1 MPASLVQS
9 PDGRETQGDLDFRAE
24 DRRAATPARQVNP
37 LRSAQ
42 SVRVPHKVVRR
53 ALTRLVETVFGSP
66 PGLEVTPMI
75 RYDAGTTNPA
85 LLNRLCDWRDQ
96 EAWVDFVTRY
106 DPVIRLACRRYRLS
120 AENADELSQRV
131 WIDLA
136 RRMRTFRYDPGKTF
150 RGWLRRL
157 CQSRAIDLLRK
168 ENADAVLWLEDQ
180 PGESLSQEATPE
192 IEAEEDAA
200 GERPLLLHLA
210 EEVQDAVRRRV
221 DERTWQ
227 VFWNVA
233 VLGQSVREA
242 SEAAGLSYYAAFAA
256 QKRVRQMLRE
266 EGQRHLAERWVH
278 DPGVGQAGD

>member
-1 MPASLVQS
+1 
-9 PDGRETQGDLDFRAE
+9 
-24 DRRAATPARQVNP
+24 
-37 LRSAQ
+37 
-42 SVRVPHKVVRR
+42 
-53 ALTRLVETVFGSP
+53 
-66 PGLEVTPMI
+66 MI
-75 RYDAGTTNPA
+75 RYDAGTTNPT
-85 LLNRLCDWRDQ
+85 LLDRLCDWRDH

-106 DPVIRLACRRYRLS
+106 DPVVRLSCRRYRLS
-120 AENADELSQRV
+120 VENADELSQRV

-168 ENADAVLWLEDQ
+168 KNADAVLWLEDQ
-180 PGESLSQEATPE
+180 PVESLSQEAPAE

-200 GERPLLLHLA
+200 AERPLLLHLA
-210 EEVQDAVRRRV
+210 DEVQNAVRRRV

-233 VLGQSVREA
+233 VLGRSVREA

-266 EGQRHLAERWVH
+266 EGRRLLADWWVH
-278 DPGVGQAGD
+278 DAEVGQAGD